1 MSARPVTMRLYR
13 LVMSGLLPVLPS
25 YLQKRA
31 RAGKEDM
38 LRLQER
44 RGLGY
49 QPLAL
54 SEKRIWLHAVSVGES
69 NAALSLANALSSYF
83 PTADFIITTGT
94 VTAAKMIEDNK
105 GDLPITHIYAP
116 FDAPAPVR
124 RFLDHI
130 KADMA
135 LFLESDF
142 WPCLLEETHKK
153 GIDIYFA
160 SAQMSQNAFQNWQK
174 YKSLSRYLFQP
185 VAYVFAVDTQQQ
197 KQFIELGAS
206 QSEAIGTLK
215 LPATSKSDDGF
226 VKQLRSAAA
235 RRMILLAASTHEGEE
250 MRALRLSHALE
261 AAGQEHML
269 IIAPRHPD
277 RGDEI
282 AERLG
287 DVKRRSFG
295 QMPEKGDKLYL
306 SDSLGDMASLY
317 KACDIVFLGATFSGK
332 GGHNPLEAASFG
344 KPIMCGPSQ
353 FKNQFEFDALLDLGV
368 CAQISDERQMV
379 SFIMNIMADKT
390 ERARL
395 AKQAKAYVKQT
406 EKRPTKVAQKIA
418 SFYSKTG
425 LDKAKGTKPPRKRT
439 SS

>member
-1 MSARPVTMRLYR
+1 MSARPLTMQLYR
-13 LVMSGLLPVLPS
+13 LVMTGLLPVLPS

-31 RAGKEDM
+31 RAGKEEAV
-38 LRLQER
+38 RLQER

-49 QPLAL
+49 QPLGT
-54 SEKRIWLHAVSVGES
+54 SEMRIWLHAVSVGES
-69 NAALSLANALSSYF
+69 NAALSLAKALSAQF
-83 PTADFIITTGT
+83 PQADFIITTGT

-105 GDLPITHIYAP
+105 ADLPLSHLYAP
-116 FDAPAPVR
+116 FDAPAPVK

-135 LFLESDF
+135 IFLESDF
-142 WPCLLEETHKK
+142 WPCLLEETHQK

-174 YKSLSRYLFQP
+174 YKSLSRYLFQNSRF
-185 VAYVFAVDTQQQ
+185 VFAVDHQQ
-197 KQFIELGAS
+197 KTQFEALGAPHI
-206 QSEAIGTLK
+206 EAVGTLK
-215 LPATSKSDDGF
+215 LPANSQSDDGF

-235 RRMILLAASTHEGEE
+235 GSMILLAASTHEGEE
-250 MRALRLSHALE
+250 MRALRLSDALK
-261 AAGQEHML
+261 AARQEHML

-282 AERLG
+282 AAQLG
-287 DVKRRSFG
+287 NVKRRSKG
-295 QMPEKGDKLYL
+295 QMPEKTDRLYL
-306 SDSLGDMASLY
+306 ADSLGDMASLY

-344 KPIMCGPSQ
+344 KAIICGPSQ

-379 SFIMNIMADKT
+379 SFIMNLTADKT

-395 AKQAKAYVKQT
+395 AKEAKAYVRQAL
-406 EKRPTKVAQKIA
+406 KRPANVAKKIA
-418 SFYSKTG
+418 SFYKKSEDKKT
-425 LDKAKGTKPPRKRT
+425 TTKRT